1 MCNRVLNRASVGLLL
16 LAAVLPLSA
25 AGSLLPVPANE
36 ASAVAKARPYR
47 PEVCAYCDTPTWCE
61 IRANGKPQCRACK
74 VERFFERVLYPP
86 LGYKLQ
92 KWQRADLRELYGKVR
107 AEDGLRI
114 YRKGYWSMGKQ
125 NGKTFIVGG
134 LPIYHLECEDEFQ
147 PEAYVVA
154 SAKDQAAVAFKASAL
169 LVRSNPILHA
179 RYKVIESVK
188 RIVRRDGHGIFAVLA
203 ADGDVQD
210 GKRPSLLLF
219 DELHRFTRKKAAT
232 ARTVLMKGFTSRD
245 IVRDGVRVGEPLML
259 QTTTSGDEFESPT
272 WHHEYEYAQSVIA
285 ARKAGNPTDE
295 TYFARI
301 YQADP
306 KRIEQEPDYWKSR
319 EARVAANPS
328 HQDNGGF
335 IADEVLEK
343 EMLEAIARP
352 EQYPDFIRLNLNV
365 PMVTTGTPIM
375 DMMVWCSA
383 GGDLDLRKAPVYD
396 AQLLVSKWGLA
407 DRPCYVGIDM
417 AWTTDLAAVVFLFPP
432 YGSDTKWRV
441 LPFFW
446 LPAARVA
453 KVEQITGMEL
463 SKWVRQQFLL
473 TTAGAEV
480 DHLAI
485 MEKVLW
491 GAGMFNV
498 QEVTFDKWGGIKAA
512 CNLALVPEGMTC
524 IDVAQQFGGL
534 TAATKAFL
542 GAYLNGKIEH
552 GNNPI
557 LNWHASCLA
566 LKTDGGS
573 NVKPVKPPVDTSSKR
588 IDGIA
593 ATITAWSRAMTF
605 DNSESVYETRGA
617 LIL

>member
-1 MCNRVLNRASVGLLL
+1 MRSPKTEMCNRILHRIASGLLLL
-16 LAAVLPLSA
+16 LAAVPS
-25 AGSLLPVPANE
+25 ST
-36 ASAVAKARPYR
+36 ASVFRIEDAVAKSRPYR
-47 PEVCAYCDTPTWCE
+47 LEVCAYCATPTWCE
-61 IRANGKPQCRACK
+61 IRANGNPQCRACK

-92 KWQRADLRELYGKVR
+92 QWQRADLRQLYGNVR
-107 AEDGLRI
+107 PDTGLRI

-125 NGKTFIVGG
+125 NGKTFIVAG

-154 SAKDQAAVAFKASAL
+154 SAKDQAGVAFKASAL

-219 DELHRFTRKKAAT
+219 DELHRFTRKKAET
-232 ARTVLMKGFTSRD
+232 ARTVLMKGFLSRD
-245 IVRDGVRVGEPLML
+245 IVKDGVASGEPLML
-259 QTTTSGDEFESPT
+259 QTTTSGDEFESPM
-272 WHHEYEYAQSVIA
+272 WHHEYEYARHVIN
-285 ARKAGNPTDE
+285 GSIQDE

-306 KRIEQEPDYWKSR
+306 RRVESEPDYWKSK

-335 IADEVLEK
+335 LSDAVLEA
-343 EMLEAIARP
+343 EMREAERRP
-352 EQYPDFIRLNLNV
+352 EKVPDYIRLNLNV
-365 PMVTTGTPIM
+365 PVVSTGTPIM
-375 DMMVWCSA
+375 DMAIWCAA
-383 GGDLDLRKAPVYD
+383 GGDLDLRTAPEY
-396 AQLLVSKWGLA
+396 LPEYLVSKWGLA
-407 DRPCYVGIDM
+407 DRPCYAGIDM
-417 AWTTDLAAVVFLFPP
+417 AWTTDLASVVFLFPP
-432 YGSDTKWRV
+432 YQRDEKWRV

-446 LPAARVA
+446 LAEDRVP
-453 KVEQITGMEL
+453 KLEQVTRAEL
-463 SKWVRQQFLL
+463 SKWVRSKFLL
-473 TTAGAEV
+473 TSPGAEV
-480 DHLAI
+480 NPAELMA
-485 MEKVLW
+485 KVLW
-491 GAGMFNV
+491 GAGMFDV
-498 QEVTFDKWGGIKAA
+498 REVAFDKWGGIKSA
-512 CNLALVPEGMTC
+512 CSLVLVPEGMTC
-524 IDVAQQFGGL
+524 AEIPQTIAGL

-552 GNNPI
+552 GNNPV
-557 LNWHASCLA
+557 LNWNASCLSLA
-566 LKTDGGS
+566 TDGGD
-573 NVKPVKPPVDTSSKR
+573 NCKPVKPARDTASKR
-588 IDGIA
+588 IDGVA
-593 ATITAWSRAMTF
+593 ATITAWARAMTF